1 MTPLVNTATLQSVS
15 YLGIQ
20 KSMVLRR
27 TLSHCTGAGLSG
39 LPGSGT
45 CPASGRQRMRRGYSS
60 SGGGSSSSTSAAGGQ
75 QIAANITHTMSQI
88 NKDKYLSNA
97 KTTLRHSD
105 NNKPS
110 TLKVSNSFH
119 NSNPILDSA
128 PSAPTV
134 ATAAAGAAAAK
145 GDDGVADK
153 PSSESK
159 TESSVRDPIRRNS
172 NGLDSEDVIRMES
185 FFDSYKVVQD
195 FKNSGFSDAQSL
207 LLMKYTYYKLQKKL
221 DWLNQMY
228 APKVDLENE
237 AYLFEAA
244 HSELLFEVTNSREIS
259 LMNLTNAMI
268 ILKRAFNN
276 LDDETIAQIK
286 LNDDIIKMEL
296 NQFKHEN
303 NLHQKS
309 LNLKNSDLNSR
320 ILSDMVSGLKSEIE
334 TFRWQLTRA
343 GILSI
348 MIMAVCIMGVWNLT
362 KKLAIGDDAEHEYKG
377 PLLQPVHQQ
386 TDEESHDYEA
396 DWDEP
401 VVV

>member
-1 MTPLVNTATLQSVS
+1 MLE
-15 YLGIQ
+15 
-20 KSMVLRR
+20 
-27 TLSHCTGAGLSG
+27 
-39 LPGSGT
+39 
-45 CPASGRQRMRRGYSS
+45 
-60 SGGGSSSSTSAAGGQ
+60 
-75 QIAANITHTMSQI
+75 
-88 NKDKYLSNA
+88 
-97 KTTLRHSD
+97 
-105 NNKPS
+105 
-110 TLKVSNSFH
+110 
-119 NSNPILDSA
+119 SA
-128 PSAPTV
+128 PPV
-134 ATAAAGAAAAK
+134 AAATTAVAK
-145 GDDGVADK
+145 GDDG
-153 PSSESK
+153 
-159 TESSVRDPIRRNS
+159 
-172 NGLDSEDVIRMES
+172 
-185 FFDSYKVVQD
+185 
-195 FKNSGFSDAQSL
+195 
-207 LLMKYTYYKLQKKL
+207 
-221 DWLNQMY
+221 
-228 APKVDLENE
+228 
-237 AYLFEAA
+237 
-244 HSELLFEVTNSREIS
+244 VTNSREIS

-362 KKLAIGDDAEHEYKG
+362 KKLAIGDDAEHEHKG

-401 VVV
+401 VAV